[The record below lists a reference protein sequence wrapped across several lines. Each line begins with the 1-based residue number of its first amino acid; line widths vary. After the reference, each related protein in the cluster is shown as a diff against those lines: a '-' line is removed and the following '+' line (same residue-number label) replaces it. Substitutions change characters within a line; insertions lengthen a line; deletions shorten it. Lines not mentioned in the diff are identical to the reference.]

1 MRKFASVTILIFHL
15 GPAKVSHV
23 PSFHCLQ
30 YEGGES
36 GQGMGVEESGIE
48 PGQDTLVG
56 IISGHCALV

>member
-1 MRKFASVTILIFHL
+1 M
-15 GPAKVSHV
+15 